1 MTLRSPLSK
10 ARGLGSAKSGT
21 HHWWMQRVTAI
32 ANIPLG
38 IWFVVSVLGLIG
50 AEHDVVVAWIA
61 QPLTAILLIL
71 FIANIFYHLRL
82 GLQVFIEDY
91 VHAEGTKIAA
101 LLGVTFMSI
110 ALATACI
117 FSVLKISFGG

>member
-38 IWFVVSVLGLIG
+38 AWFVVSVLGLIG

-91 VHAEGTKIAA
+91 IHAEGTKIAA
-101 LLGVTFMSI
+101 LLGVTFASI

>member
-38 IWFVVSVLGLIG
+38 LWFVVSVLGLIG

-101 LLGVTFMSI
+101 LLGVTFASI